1 MDHIY
6 GIGDRIKAQRVKRK
20 MSQKQLADRLA
31 LTQSTISSYES
42 EQTLPSKEILYQLA
56 VIFDCTTDYLLGLN
70 SRRFICVDN
79 LSAPQEDALRR
90 LVDVMDIPIRE

>member
-42 EQTLPSKEILYQLA
+42 
-56 VIFDCTTDYLLGLN
+56 
-70 SRRFICVDN
+70 
-79 LSAPQEDALRR
+79 
-90 LVDVMDIPIRE
+90 